1 MCFLDVSSEVVLK
14 LFGEYFFSFCKM
26 SGYDTML
33 RTLGGNLLEFIEN
46 LDALHSYLALSY
58 EVRILVMLLK
68 MSHCLLLSHIVILD
82 IHQANVY
89 IDNNKNAVLWNTKLI
104 LT

>member
-1 MCFLDVSSEVVLK
+1 MVLK

-33 RTLGGNLLEFIEN
+33 RTLGGNLVEFIEN

-58 EVRILVMLLK
+58 EVRILNASQNSKLLK
-68 MSHCLLLSHIVILD
+68 
-82 IHQANVY
+82 A
-89 IDNNKNAVLWNTKLI
+89 KT
-104 LT
+104 

>member
-1 MCFLDVSSEVVLK
+1 MK

-33 RTLGGNLLEFIEN
+33 RTLGGNLVEFIEN

-58 EVRILVMLLK
+58 EVRIILILPK
-68 MSHCLLLSHIVILD
+68 ISHCLFVIL
-82 IHQANVY
+82 
-89 IDNNKNAVLWNTKLI
+89 NTSIKQI
-104 LT
+104 FT

>member
-58 EVRILVMLLK
+58 EVRILLMLLK

-82 IHQANVY
+82 IHQANV
-89 IDNNKNAVLWNTKLI
+89 
-104 LT
+104 

>member
-1 MCFLDVSSEVVLK
+1 MLSVLDVSSEVVLK

-33 RTLGGNLLEFIEN
+33 RTLGGNLVEFIEN

-58 EVRILVMLLK
+58 QV
-68 MSHCLLLSHIVILD
+68 CF
-82 IHQANVY
+82 
-89 IDNNKNAVLWNTKLI
+89 VLFISLADRVAH
-104 LT
+104 LM